1 MTRRPSTGHLP
12 HLVVLLAL
20 VAAACGGSSTPE
32 ATTTTGGGVAATST
46 VAAAVDPAPAGPA
59 APDFTLDLADG
70 TTFIL
75 SGEDKPVYLVFWAEW
90 CPTCAQEMPVVD
102 EIAGDYLDDMT
113 FLAVA
118 GRSSYDLTEE
128 RAGEWFSDNLTWGLD
143 DSIWYLYG
151 IKAQPVT
158 VLISPDDVIVDQWF
172 GILPE
177 PEIRERIDTALAIE
191 G

>member
-1 MTRRPSTGHLP
+1 MTHRPSTRRLP
-12 HLVVLLAL
+12 LLVVLLAL

-32 ATTTTGGGVAATST
+32 ATTTTGGGAAATTVAATT
-46 VAAAVDPAPAGPA
+46 GPA

-70 TTFIL
+70 TTFTL
-75 SGEDKPVYLVFWAEW
+75 SGDDTPVYLVFWAEW

-143 DSIWYLYG
+143 DSIWDLYG

-158 VLISPDDVIVDQWF
+158 VLISRDDVIVDQWF

-177 PEIRERIDTALAIE
+177 PDIRERIDTALAIE